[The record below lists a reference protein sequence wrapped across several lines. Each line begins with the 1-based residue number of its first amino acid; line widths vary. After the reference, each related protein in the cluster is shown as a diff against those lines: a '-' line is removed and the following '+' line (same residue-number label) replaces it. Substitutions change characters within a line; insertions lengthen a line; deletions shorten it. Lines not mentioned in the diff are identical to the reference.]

1 MRRKDL
7 ISYPIKRISITLYV
21 RKFMGFI
28 YVSDYLIHILLSYLP
43 LSSSPISSSHT
54 CIFPLDFFAF
64 CFFLTFLVFQ
74 QANHT
79 HKNKIEG
86 LQD

>member
-7 ISYPIKRISITLYV
+7 ISNPIKRISVTLYV

-28 YVSDYLIHILLSYLP
+28 YVSDYLIHILLSYLVSSSP
-43 LSSSPISSSHT
+43 LSSSNT

-64 CFFLTFLVFQ
+64 LFCPHISSVSTS
-74 QANHT
+74 
-79 HKNKIEG
+79 
-86 LQD
+86 